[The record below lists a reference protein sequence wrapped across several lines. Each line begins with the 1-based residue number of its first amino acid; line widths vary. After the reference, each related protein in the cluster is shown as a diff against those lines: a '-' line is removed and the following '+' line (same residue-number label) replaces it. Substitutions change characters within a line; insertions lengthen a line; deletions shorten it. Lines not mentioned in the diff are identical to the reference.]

1 MILYSLISALPP
13 KKKTEENK
21 KTERFSTDPS
31 VFLSDY
37 SSSKADL
44 ARISAYSLSGS
55 PVCPATF
62 TNEISI

>member
-1 MILYSLISALPP
+1 MILYSLISAFPQE
-13 KKKTEENK
+13 KKSETNK

-37 SSSKADL
+37 SSSNAAFAK
-44 ARISAYSLSGS
+44 ISAYSLSGS